1 MLGAGSWTAN
11 AEEQWEKGSHTVR
24 TGRFLSSCQCGCDT
38 RLSLPAVGRGAA
50 LSRPSEPGGRE
61 GRQSVE
67 VRDGRGEALQLA
79 REPLSDSADSA
90 CCRFT
95 QRCRALVQEFKSHS
109 VSKYSPYH
117 ILDGEAYWYQ
127 HAPPAAQKH
136 IPALI
141 SCKIQVRRGD
151 CQAFGSRVRNACA
164 AGSLTRRASSSWSG

>member
-1 MLGAGSWTAN
+1 MGERIAHGAHRPLFCRAANVAVTLVCLCPQSDGAPPSPGRASPGDGKDGNPSKYEMVEARHFNSLVSPFPIVPIALVAGS
-11 AEEQWEKGSHTVR
+11 
-24 TGRFLSSCQCGCDT
+24 
-38 RLSLPAVGRGAA
+38 P
-50 LSRPSEPGGRE
+50 
-61 GRQSVE
+61 
-67 VRDGRGEALQLA
+67 
-79 REPLSDSADSA
+79 
-90 CCRFT
+90 

-151 CQAFGSRVRNACA
+151 CQAFDSRVRNACA
-164 AGSLTRRASSSWSG
+164 AGSRTRHASSSWSG

>member
-1 MLGAGSWTAN
+1 MGERIAHGAHRPLFCRAANVVVTLVCLCPQSDGAPPSPGRASPGDGKDGNPSKYEMVEARHFNSLVSPFPIVPIALAAGS
-11 AEEQWEKGSHTVR
+11 
-24 TGRFLSSCQCGCDT
+24 
-38 RLSLPAVGRGAA
+38 P
-50 LSRPSEPGGRE
+50 
-61 GRQSVE
+61 
-67 VRDGRGEALQLA
+67 
-79 REPLSDSADSA
+79 
-90 CCRFT
+90 

-164 AGSLTRRASSSWSG
+164 AGSRTRHASSSWSG